1 MAIDCTDIKVVFGER
16 LRSFRKAKNL
26 SQEKLAE
33 LADSDRTYISDV
45 ELGKRNISIINICKL
60 ASALDIE
67 IKDFFNNL

>member
-1 MAIDCTDIKVVFGER
+1 MIDCTDIKIAFGNR
-16 LRSFRKAKNL
+16 LRSLRKAKQL

-45 ELGKRNISIINICKL
+45 ELGKRNISMVNICKL
-60 ASALDIE
+60 ASALEIE